1 LVELGDPF
9 AREIVAPLG
18 SRPLAELIDQ
28 PHGDRVGAERVFERL
43 AHGLEQGRRDEP
55 AVQGEGA
62 LDFGE
67 NEGISR

>member
-1 LVELGDPF
+1 
-9 AREIVAPLG
+9 
-18 SRPLAELIDQ
+18 
-28 PHGDRVGAERVFERL
+28 VGAERVFERL